1 MEMMEGSMKVLF
13 WKIMLLDLFDNEAMP
28 VDILE
33 PGGLEEVE
41 DDIWEEED
49 NLTLAEIRQNEIAKS
64 TVWTNSST
72 NCLKVMK
79 SFNEISGP
87 NIPNDVQSPV
97 EIFLHLFPNSLI
109 ENIVF

>member
-79 SFNEISGP
+79 FFNEISGP